1 LKHVITVLSDWEEPI
16 GKARDHLAK
25 LSELSEKIMA
35 LGKSLN
41 QVEKDMESTWV
52 DQIEMR
58 DLSDVKRH
66 LKEVEATLCLLQEE
80 VDHIETKHCKE
91 T

>member
-1 LKHVITVLSDWEEPI
+1 MGE
-16 GKARDHLAK
+16 ARDHLAK

-41 QVEKDMESTWV
+41 RAEKDMESTWV

-58 DLSDVKRH
+58 DLRDVKRH
-66 LKEVEATLCLLQEE
+66 LEEVEDTLCLLQEE
-80 VDHIETKHCKE
+80 VGHIESSHCKE
-91 T
+91 A

>member
-1 LKHVITVLSDWEEPI
+1 M

-25 LSELSEKIMA
+25 LSELSERIMA

-41 QVEKDMESTWV
+41 QAEKDMKSAWV

-58 DLSDVKRH
+58 DLRDVKRH

-80 VDHIETKHCKE
+80 VGHIEGEHCKRD
-91 T
+91 